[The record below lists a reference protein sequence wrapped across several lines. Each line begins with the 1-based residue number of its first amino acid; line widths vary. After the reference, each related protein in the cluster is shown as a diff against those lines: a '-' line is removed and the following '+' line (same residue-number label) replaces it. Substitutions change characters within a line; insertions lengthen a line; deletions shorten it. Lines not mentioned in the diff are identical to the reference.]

1 MKSENKHNW
10 MIWAIIVL
18 ALMNISTFVT
28 ILIHNNRPGEITS
41 SQLPEQGGS
50 ESTSLRYSGRY
61 FRDQLG
67 LNREQMSHF
76 SEFNPEFRR
85 NVRDINFS
93 LASLRQRMIKEM
105 AGETSDTMKLNELSD
120 SIGHLHADLK
130 KLTYKYYFDF
140 RKICNKEQQET
151 LEQMFGEMFAVDNQP
166 GPGMHRSRYGRG
178 YGRRLSD

>member
-18 ALMNISTFVT
+18 ALMNISTIIT
-28 ILIHNNRPGEITS
+28 IIIHNNRPGITTS
-41 SQLPEQGGS
+41 SQLPEQAGS

-61 FRDQLG
+61 FRDQLD
-67 LNREQMSHF
+67 LTREQMSHF

-85 NVRDINFS
+85 NVREINLS

-120 SIGHLHADLK
+120 SIGYLHAGLK
-130 KLTYKYYFDF
+130 KLTYKYYLDF
-140 RKICNKEQQET
+140 RRICNKEQQEK

-166 GPGMHRSRYGRG
+166 GPAMHRGRYGRG
-178 YGRRLSD
+178 YGRRLNN